1 MPHRSFFFFIFTFSI
16 QSFCMEII
24 ISDLDFNDTVQ
35 KIIQY
40 ENALENLSGFSYY
53 DRLGYD
59 IFENKKEHTFQKKEL
74 DQKLS
79 KVQSHYSDMIER
91 HINNISRHPLS
102 VNYLHYIPHFEK
114 TTKKLILDEN
124 FINKLEQKIKV
135 YKRNATYTF
144 FLCTGIILIAI
155 VYILK
160 PDLKKYIL

>member
-1 MPHRSFFFFIFTFSI
+1 
-16 QSFCMEII
+16 
-24 ISDLDFNDTVQ
+24 
-35 KIIQY
+35 
-40 ENALENLSGFSYY
+40 
-53 DRLGYD
+53 
-59 IFENKKEHTFQKKEL
+59 
-74 DQKLS
+74 
-79 KVQSHYSDMIER
+79 MIER